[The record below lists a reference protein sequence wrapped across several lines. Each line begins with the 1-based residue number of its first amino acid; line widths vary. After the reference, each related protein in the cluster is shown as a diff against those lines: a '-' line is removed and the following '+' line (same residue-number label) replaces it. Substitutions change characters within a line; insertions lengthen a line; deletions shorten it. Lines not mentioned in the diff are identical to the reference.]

1 MLEYDELGNIE
12 NIVSRNSVVT
22 TSIEEIVK
30 YSMHVDDEEFEVVK
44 KFYLD
49 FEIDDSEKPIK
60 GSFSVNIDKENKKIE
75 LCSNHINKYTNLCFV
90 QNFKPYLK
98 SIV

>member
-22 TSIEEIVK
+22 TSIEEIDK

-44 KFYLD
+44 NFYLD
-49 FEIDDSEKPIK
+49 FEIDDSEKPRK
-60 GSFSVNIDKENKKIE
+60 GSFSVNIDKENKKLE
-75 LCSNHINKYTNLCFV
+75 LCENYINKYVNLCFV

-98 SIV
+98 SKV